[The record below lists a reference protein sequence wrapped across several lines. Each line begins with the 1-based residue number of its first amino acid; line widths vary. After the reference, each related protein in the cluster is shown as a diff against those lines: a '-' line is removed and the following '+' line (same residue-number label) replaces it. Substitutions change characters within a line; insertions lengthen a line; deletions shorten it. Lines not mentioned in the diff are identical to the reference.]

1 MNCFPPGRYETEKE
15 APLVVQDTVRDY
27 ETLEKRLA
35 EAERRLVD
43 ARAHVRRQKELIES
57 LERDGLSVA
66 AEFTTLKNLQMLVR
80 LRLENRDQLM
90 RELHKPS

>member
-1 MNCFPPGRYETEKE
+1 MLRRRAANETEE
-15 APLVVQDTVRDY
+15 
-27 ETLEKRLA
+27 RLPSSCKILLPIMKFWKSA
-35 EAERRLVD
+35 LLKQSLVD

-66 AEFTTLKNLQMLVR
+66 AEFTTLKNLQTLVR

>member
-1 MNCFPPGRYETEKE
+1 MR
-15 APLVVQDTVRDY
+15 DTVCDY

-35 EAERRLVD
+35 KAERRLVD

-57 LERDGLSVA
+57 LERDGLSIVA
-66 AEFTTLKNLQMLVR
+66 ALTTLKNLQMLVR
-80 LRLENRDQLM
+80 LRLENRDQLL